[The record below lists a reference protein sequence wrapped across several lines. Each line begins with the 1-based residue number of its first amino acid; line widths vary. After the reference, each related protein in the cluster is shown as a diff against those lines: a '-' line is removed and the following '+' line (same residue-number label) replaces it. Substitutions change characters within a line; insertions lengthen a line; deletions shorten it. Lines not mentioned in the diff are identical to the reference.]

1 MRRLLKSTVAR
12 LALAI
17 FVLQLLSS
25 AAAISLLHTQIR
37 ADAEN
42 GRIRQLTDVRDD
54 LMEVF
59 YDRGRDG
66 LTAFIRGRHGRTSD
80 PTVFV
85 TLEGAGPPLLSH
97 IDRIPQGV
105 PTGRPGV
112 VRTGHGAGTLLSD
125 DGLALATPLPDG
137 GRLVVG
143 VSTVTDRSF
152 DIAFA
157 EAIGL
162 TLALTVL
169 LALASAAGIG
179 LVISRR
185 THEIAT
191 TAQALAAGD
200 FAARLTTEETGDGF
214 DHLRR
219 QMNLMAERVDRLVRQ
234 LHSVTG
240 ALAHDLRSPVA
251 RLRAAIDTA
260 QAHAV
265 DAGITE
271 ALQAARADADA
282 LEAMLTTAL
291 ELSRLESGAIGDRR
305 QALDLGQVVT
315 DLVELYEP
323 LAESSGVALSVEA
336 GQVEVLADRE
346 LISRALANLI
356 DNALKYGGD
365 QVQVTVGAVGRGAEI
380 AVSDNGPGIASE
392 DRERALGRFNRLDNA
407 RTRPGAGL
415 GLAMVSAVAQLHGG
429 EFTLSDRAGGGSGD
443 GSVSGSGG
451 LVATIRLPRQA

>member
-17 FVLQLLSS
+17 FLLQLLSS
-25 AAAISLLHTQIR
+25 AAAISLLRTQIR
-37 ADAEN
+37 ADAESS
-42 GRIRQLTDVRDD
+42 RTRQLIDVRDD
-54 LMEVF
+54 LMEVY
-59 YDRGRDG
+59 YDRGREG
-66 LTAFIRGRHGRTSD
+66 LAAFITGRYGRTSD

-85 TLEGAGPPLLSH
+85 ALEGAGSPVLTN
-97 IDRIPQGV
+97 IDRVPQNV
-105 PTGRPGV
+105 PSGQPGV
-112 VRTGHGAGTLLSD
+112 VRTGHGAGGLLTD
-125 DGLALATPLPDG
+125 DGLALATSLPEG

-143 VSTVTDRSF
+143 VSTVTDRNF

-162 TLALTVL
+162 TLALTVI

-179 LVISRR
+179 MVISRR
-185 THEIAT
+185 THEIAK

-200 FAARLTTEETGDGF
+200 FAARLTTKETGDGF

-219 QMNLMAERVDRLVRQ
+219 QMNMMAERIDRLVRQ

-260 QAHAV
+260 QARSD
-265 DAGITE
+265 DAGIIE

-323 LAESSGVALSVEA
+323 LAESLGVTLSVDA
-336 GQVEVLADRE
+336 RQVEVMADRE
-346 LISRALANLI
+346 LVSRALANLI

-365 QVQVTVGAVGRGAEI
+365 QVRVAVQPVGRSAEI
-380 AVSDNGPGIASE
+380 GVSDNGPGIACE
-392 DRERALGRFNRLDNA
+392 DRERALERFDRLDNA

-429 EFTLSDRAGGGSGD
+429 ELILSDRAAVGSLPGP
-443 GSVSGSGG
+443 SG
-451 LVATIRLPRQA
+451 LLALIRIPRRT

>member
-12 LALAI
+12 LVLAI
-17 FVLQLLSS
+17 FLLQLLSS
-25 AAAISLLHTQIR
+25 AAAISLLRTQIR
-37 ADAEN
+37 ADAES
-42 GRIRQLTDVRDD
+42 GRTRQLVDVRDD
-54 LMEVF
+54 LLEVY
-59 YDRGRDG
+59 YDRGHEG
-66 LTAFIRGRHGRTSD
+66 LAAFIAGRQGRTSD

-85 TLEGAGPPLLSH
+85 TLDGAGPSVLSN
-97 IDRIPQGV
+97 IDQV
-105 PTGRPGV
+105 PRSVPSGQPGP
-112 VRTGHGAGTLLSD
+112 VRTGQGMGGLLSD

-169 LALASAAGIG
+169 LALASAVGIG

-185 THEIAT
+185 THEIAK

-200 FAARLTTEETGDGF
+200 FGARLTTRETGDGF

-219 QMNLMAERVDRLVRQ
+219 QMNFMAERVDRLVRQ

-260 QAHAV
+260 QARST
-265 DAGITE
+265 DAGTNE

-282 LEAMLTTAL
+282 LEEMLTTAL
-291 ELSRLESGAIGDRR
+291 ELSRLESGAVGDRR
-305 QALDLGQVVT
+305 QPLDLGEVVT

-323 LAESSGVALSVEA
+323 LAESSGVVLSVEA
-336 GQVEVLADRE
+336 AKVELLADRE
-346 LISRALANLI
+346 LMSRALANLI

-365 QVQVTVGAVGRGAEI
+365 QVQVTVRAVGRSAEI
-380 AVSDNGPGIASE
+380 AVSDNGLGIASE
-392 DRERALGRFNRLDNA
+392 DRERALERFNRLDNA

-429 EFTLSDRAGGGSGD
+429 EFTLSDRAVGGSAPGT
-443 GSVSGSGG
+443 GG
-451 LVATIRLPRQA
+451 LVATIRIPRYI

>member
-1 MRRLLKSTVAR
+1 M
-12 LALAI
+12 
-17 FVLQLLSS
+17 
-25 AAAISLLHTQIR
+25 
-37 ADAEN
+37 
-42 GRIRQLTDVRDD
+42 LTN
-54 LMEVF
+54 
-59 YDRGRDG
+59 
-66 LTAFIRGRHGRTSD
+66 
-80 PTVFV
+80 
-85 TLEGAGPPLLSH
+85 
-97 IDRIPQGV
+97 IDRVPQNV
-105 PTGRPGV
+105 PSGQPGV
-112 VRTGHGAGTLLSD
+112 VRTGHGAGGLLTD
-125 DGLALATPLPDG
+125 DGLALATSLPEG

-143 VSTVTDRSF
+143 VSTVTDRNF

-162 TLALTVL
+162 TLALTVI

-185 THEIAT
+185 THEIAK

-200 FAARLTTEETGDGF
+200 FAARLTTKETGDGF

-219 QMNLMAERVDRLVRQ
+219 QMNMMAERIDRLVRQ

-251 RLRAAIDTA
+251 RLRAAIDTD
-260 QAHAV
+260 
-265 DAGITE
+265 DAGIIE

-323 LAESSGVALSVEA
+323 LAESLGVTLSVDA
-336 GQVEVLADRE
+336 RQVEVMADRE
-346 LISRALANLI
+346 LVSRALANLI

-365 QVQVTVGAVGRGAEI
+365 QVRVAVQPVGRSAEI
-380 AVSDNGPGIASE
+380 GVSDNGPGIACE
-392 DRERALGRFNRLDNA
+392 DRERALGRFDRLDNA

-429 EFTLSDRAGGGSGD
+429 ELILSDQAAVGSLPGP
-443 GSVSGSGG
+443 SG
-451 LVATIRLPRQA
+451 LLALIRIPRRT